1 MAIPFY
7 DEITFGLKKENI
19 VNSED
24 EDLKKIGLEPLI
36 IYLTPLF
43 IDPDGKL
50 YCSSNSNHY
59 ETNINNHVKDALS
72 FLNNDYDN
80 YTINKKLTYL
90 VYEDNIYF
98 MDINDYKYF
107 VAFPRIKEKL
117 EETEKI
123 WKNKQD
129 KLAYFIEHNELEKI
143 DTNLVLLK
151 SYIETEE
158 HDETI
163 REINELAFLVKH
175 IEEKYA
181 FNLKN
186 IF

>member
-1 MAIPFY
+1 MT
-7 DEITFGLKKENI
+7 E
-19 VNSED
+19 
-24 EDLKKIGLEPLI
+24 KI
-36 IYLTPLF
+36 
-43 IDPDGKL
+43 
-50 YCSSNSNHY
+50 
-59 ETNINNHVKDALS
+59 
-72 FLNNDYDN
+72 
-80 YTINKKLTYL
+80 
-90 VYEDNIYF
+90 
-98 MDINDYKYF
+98 KYF
-107 VAFPRIKEKL
+107 TKKSGEEILDSLQQIKQAVEAKEDDVKVEEKL
-117 EETEKI
+117 KETEKI

-158 HDETI
+158 HNETI

>member
-1 MAIPFY
+1 MR
-7 DEITFGLKKENI
+7 KEFVI
-19 VNSED
+19 C
-24 EDLKKIGLEPLI
+24 LI
-36 IYLTPLF
+36 I
-43 IDPDGKL
+43 I
-50 YCSSNSNHY
+50 
-59 ETNINNHVKDALS
+59 ALIAIGNFFS
-72 FLNNDYDN
+72 RDY
-80 YTINKKLTYL
+80 TKKSGEEILDSL
-90 VYEDNIYF
+90 QQ
-98 MDINDYKYF
+98 
-107 VAFPRIKEKL
+107 IKQAVEEK
-117 EETEKI
+117 EKI

-158 HDETI
+158 HNETI

>member
-1 MAIPFY
+1 MLNNY
-7 DEITFGLKKENI
+7 WLLITL
-19 VNSED
+19 V
-24 EDLKKIGLEPLI
+24 LVPLI
-36 IYLTPLF
+36 VKMYKSL
-43 IDPDGKL
+43 
-50 YCSSNSNHY
+50 NSY
-59 ETNINNHVKDALS
+59 TCGGDTKSGEEILDSLQQIKQAVEAKEDDVK
-72 FLNNDYDN
+72 
-80 YTINKKLTYL
+80 
-90 VYEDNIYF
+90 V
-98 MDINDYKYF
+98 
-107 VAFPRIKEKL
+107 KEKL

>member
-1 MAIPFY
+1 MGKRANGEGTILPY
-7 DEITFGLKKENI
+7 KVKGVQKGWRTSIM
-19 VNSED
+19 
-24 EDLKKIGLEPLI
+24 IG
-36 IYLTPLF
+36 F
-43 IDPDGKL
+43 KPDGKPDRKQF
-50 YCSSNSNHY
+50 YGKTQK
-59 ETNINNHVKDALS
+59 EV
-72 FLNNDYDN
+72 
-80 YTINKKLTYL
+80 
-90 VYEDNIYF
+90 
-98 MDINDYKYF
+98 
-107 VAFPRIKEKL
+107 KEKL

>member
-1 MAIPFY
+1 MEEVQEERKI
-7 DEITFGLKKENI
+7 IIMRKEFVI
-19 VNSED
+19 C
-24 EDLKKIGLEPLI
+24 LI
-36 IYLTPLF
+36 IIALIAIWNFFSRDYTKKSGEEILDSLQQ
-43 IDPDGKL
+43 IKQAVEAKEDD
-50 YCSSNSNHY
+50 
-59 ETNINNHVKDALS
+59 VK
-72 FLNNDYDN
+72 
-80 YTINKKLTYL
+80 
-90 VYEDNIYF
+90 V
-98 MDINDYKYF
+98 
-107 VAFPRIKEKL
+107 KEKL

-158 HDETI
+158 HNETI

>member
-1 MAIPFY
+1 M
-7 DEITFGLKKENI
+7 KE
-19 VNSED
+19 VEG
-24 EDLKKIGLEPLI
+24 ERKIIIMRKEFVICLI
-36 IYLTPLF
+36 IIALIAIGNFFSRDYTKKSGEEILDSLQQ
-43 IDPDGKL
+43 IKQAVEAKEDD
-50 YCSSNSNHY
+50 
-59 ETNINNHVKDALS
+59 VK
-72 FLNNDYDN
+72 
-80 YTINKKLTYL
+80 
-90 VYEDNIYF
+90 VE
-98 MDINDYKYF
+98 
-107 VAFPRIKEKL
+107 EKL
-117 EETEKI
+117 KETEKI